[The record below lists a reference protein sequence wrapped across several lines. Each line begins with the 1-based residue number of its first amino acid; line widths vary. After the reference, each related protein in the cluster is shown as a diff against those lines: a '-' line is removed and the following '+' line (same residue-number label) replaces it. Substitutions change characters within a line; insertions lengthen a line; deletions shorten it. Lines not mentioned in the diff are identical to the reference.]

1 MSLLDAYKNATKDFD
16 AKHDKI
22 STGSY
27 DPLPAGEYLTVMN
40 KAEHFVSKRTG
51 WEAMS
56 FDMQVIEGEYA
67 GRHEHV
73 LVSLA
78 EKSTKGKAIPDFV
91 IARNIRT
98 VAKISALSGVELEDS
113 DFEGVETDVYEK
125 LRQKFMGQEG
135 ATMIMKISE
144 TPNKKDPDN
153 PYRNY
158 DFAEDD
164 SQETEEPEEND
175 LPKDTDTTEVGKD
188 DDEDLPF

>member
-22 STGSY
+22 NTSNY
-27 DPLPAGEYLTVMN
+27 DPLPVGEYLAVMN

-78 EKSTKGKAIPDFV
+78 ETTTKGKPVLDFI

-98 VAKISALSGVELEDS
+98 IAKISALSGVELEDS

-125 LRQKFMGQEG
+125 LREKFMGNEG
-135 ATMIMKISE
+135 ATMIMKITENQS
-144 TPNKKDPDN
+144 KKDPDKI
-153 PYRNY
+153 YRNY
-158 DFAEDD
+158 EFAEDD
-164 SQETEEPEEND
+164 SRETEEPVEND

>member
-22 STGSY
+22 NTSNY

-78 EKSTKGKAIPDFV
+78 EKSTKGKAIPDFA

-98 VAKISALSGVELEDS
+98 IAKISALSGVELENS
-113 DFEGVETDVYEK
+113 DFKGDETDVYEK
-125 LRQKFMGQEG
+125 LREKFMGNEG
-135 ATMIMKISE
+135 ATMIMKITE
-144 TPNKKDPDN
+144 NQGKKDPDKI
-153 PYRNY
+153 YRNY
-158 DFAEDD
+158 EFAEDD
-164 SQETEEPEEND
+164 SRESEEPEEND
-175 LPKDTDTTEVGKD
+175 LPTDTTEVGKD
-188 DDEDLPF
+188 DDEGLPF

>member
-1 MSLLDAYKNATKDFD
+1 MSLLDAYKNATKNFD

-22 STGSY
+22 NTSNY

-56 FDMQVIEGEYA
+56 FDMQVIEGDYA

-98 VAKISALSGVELEDS
+98 VAKISALSDVELEDS

-158 DFAEDD
+158 EFAEDD
-164 SQETEEPEEND
+164 SRETEPEDSDSSNN
-175 LPKDTDTTEVGKD
+175 TDPTEVGEED
-188 DDEDLPF
+188 DKELPF

>member
-22 STGSY
+22 NTSNY
-27 DPLPAGEYLTVMN
+27 DPLPVGEYLAVMN

-67 GRHEHV
+67 GHHEHV

-78 EKSTKGKAIPDFV
+78 ETTTKGKPVLDFI

-98 VAKISALSGVELEDS
+98 IAKISALSGVELEDS
-113 DFEGVETDVYEK
+113 DFEGDETDVYEK
-125 LRQKFMGQEG
+125 LREKFMGNEG
-135 ATMIMKISE
+135 ATMIMKITESQG
-144 TPNKKDPDN
+144 KKDPDKV
-153 PYRNY
+153 YRNY
-158 DFAEDD
+158 EFAEDD
-164 SQETEEPEEND
+164 SQESEEPEEND
-175 LPKDTDTTEVGKD
+175 LPTDTTEVGKD
-188 DDEDLPF
+188 DDEGLPF